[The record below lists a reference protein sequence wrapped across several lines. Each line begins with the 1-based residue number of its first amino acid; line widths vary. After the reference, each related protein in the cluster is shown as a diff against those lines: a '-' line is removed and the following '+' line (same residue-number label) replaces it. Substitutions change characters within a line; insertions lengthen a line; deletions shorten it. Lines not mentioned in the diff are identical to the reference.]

1 MSNRPVYILVRS
13 STAAASVPTET
24 ASSLSTGTACIP
36 SRRSLLFSKVN
47 RWLIA
52 AGQRLTAFQ
61 ASFARWRVDHLGTI
75 EFTESVHR
83 RGFAGLMNRCTVCH
97 ADVHD
102 FGEMCPV
109 QKIADCAACGHS
121 VILDYYLNHYEGR
134 RPTHVIS
141 NVRPATETEWR
152 SLLRIARRRRHAAS
166 RFARALNAQRE
177 AV

>member
-1 MSNRPVYILVRS
+1 MNPFASSN
-13 STAAASVPTET
+13 AAARITREPD
-24 ASSLSTGTACIP
+24 ASSLSTGTADP
-36 SRRSLLFSKVN
+36 LSRRSLLFSKVN

-52 AGQRLTAFQ
+52 AGRRLTAFE
-61 ASFARWRVDHLGTI
+61 AFVAAWCTDHLGEI
-75 EFTESVHR
+75 EFSESVHR
-83 RGFAGLMNRCTVCH
+83 RGFVGLMNRCTVCH

-102 FGEMCPV
+102 FGEMCPD
-109 QKIADCAACGHS
+109 QKVADCAACGHA

-141 NVRPATETEWR
+141 NIRPATDAEWR

-177 AV
+177 AM